1 MHRVR
6 GLRAII
12 AAFLALPFG
21 VMDVRGQQEGLS
33 LELRELRPEWAELI
47 ISHPPGT
54 NVAIEISED
63 LTSWKSHLNVDTTL
77 ENLSVYDRDV
87 VGVSGG
93 QRFYRVRVP
102 GLSVEEAQANW
113 EQHGMDFTFI
123 TFGAFA
129 FVFPG
134 RR

>member
-47 ISHPPGT
+47 ISTPPGT

-63 LTSWKSHLNVDTTL
+63 AHELEKSL
-77 ENLSVYDRDV
+77 ERGHDPRKPL
-87 VGVSGG
+87 GV
-93 QRFYRVRVP
+93 
-102 GLSVEEAQANW
+102 
-113 EQHGMDFTFI
+113 
-123 TFGAFA
+123 
-129 FVFPG
+129 
-134 RR
+134 